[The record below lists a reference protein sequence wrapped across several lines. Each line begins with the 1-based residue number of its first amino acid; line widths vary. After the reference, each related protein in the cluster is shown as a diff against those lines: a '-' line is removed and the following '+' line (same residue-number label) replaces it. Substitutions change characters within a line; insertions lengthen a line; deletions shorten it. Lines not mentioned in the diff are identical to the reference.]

1 MYKHQILTVN
11 LDGGWRSLA
20 QVPPGVPVS
29 LKYVTFTCLVG
40 LPSPIHNAALV
51 SEKPSKESPRQQ
63 LCLSRMEELGFTST
77 FRLNYT
83 DIHPL

>member
-29 LKYVTFTCLVG
+29 LMLL
-40 LPSPIHNAALV
+40 LP
-51 SEKPSKESPRQQ
+51 
-63 LCLSRMEELGFTST
+63 
-77 FRLNYT
+77 
-83 DIHPL
+83 DW

>member
-29 LKYVTFTCLVG
+29 LKYVTFTWLVR
-40 LPSPIHNAALV
+40 LPPIHNAALV
-51 SEKPSKESPRQQ
+51 SEIPSKESPRQQ
-63 LCLSRMEELGFTST
+63 LRLSRMKELDFTST
-77 FRLNYT
+77 FRLNCT